1 VILRQQIKVSRADFW
16 EALSSGE
23 PVARPAP
30 VDTEQQVEHEAWV
43 LVVLTSELH
52 MTAEQI
58 EALDA
63 EQAKQMVLD
72 HWARRQT

>member
-1 VILRQQIKVSRADFW
+1 MA
-16 EALSSGE
+16 
-23 PVARPAP
+23 ARRRCCCWGSP
-30 VDTEQQVEHEAWV
+30 TEHEAWV
-43 LVVLTSELH
+43 LAVLTGELH

-63 EQAKQMVLD
+63 EQAKQLVLD